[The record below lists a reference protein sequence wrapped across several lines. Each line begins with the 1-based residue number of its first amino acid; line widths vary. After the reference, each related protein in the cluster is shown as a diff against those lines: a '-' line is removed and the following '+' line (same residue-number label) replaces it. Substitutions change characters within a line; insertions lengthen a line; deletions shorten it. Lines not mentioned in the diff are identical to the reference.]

1 MNARTLDIAR
11 LGAQGDGIADT
22 GEHPTFVSYTV
33 PGDKVTVAQNKSRG
47 TLIALLESG
56 PDRVQ
61 APCPHFG
68 PDSDI
73 AECGGCVVQ
82 HVAPEAYGDWKRDLV
97 VSALESRGLDV
108 TVEPLVRAEPGAR
121 RRVVFAARRSD
132 RGIILGF
139 NKSGSHDI
147 VAVTTCLVATP
158 RINRELDTLRKLATA
173 VALGPQAFRFSVL
186 DTASGFD
193 IAVDAPFKMS
203 DKERLRIIEAVRRT
217 KGVARLSFN
226 EEILIEVNPPQLSF
240 GAVTI
245 NPPPGSFVQASEA
258 ADQLMSQI
266 VCDHLGKSKRVVDLF
281 SGCGTFALRLAT
293 KCTVH
298 AVEASGPALAALDKA
313 YRAHPGLRAVS
324 VEKRDLIRR
333 PLMTQELKIYQG
345 LVFDPPRAGAE
356 VQAQEIARSV
366 VSKVAA
372 VSCNPITL
380 ARDLAILVAGGYR
393 ITSVTPIDQF
403 LWTPHVEVVALLE
416 KKV

>member
-1 MNARTLDIAR
+1 MNARTLDIDR
-11 LGAQGDGIADT
+11 LGAQGDGIADG

-33 PGDKVTVAQNKSRG
+33 PGDKVTVSLNKSRG
-47 TLIALLESG
+47 TLLALIDSG
-56 PDRVQ
+56 PDRVP

-82 HVAPEAYGDWKRDLV
+82 HVALDAYGDWKRDLV

-108 TVEPLVRAEPGAR
+108 TVAPLVRAEPGAR

-132 RGIILGF
+132 RGIVLGF
-139 NKSGSHDI
+139 NKQGSHDI
-147 VAVTTCLVATP
+147 VAIGSCLVATP
-158 RINRELDTLRKLATA
+158 RINRELDTLRKLANV
-173 VALGPQAFRFSVL
+173 VALGPQAFRYSVL

-193 IAVDAPFKMS
+193 IAVDAPFKLS
-203 DKERLRIIEAVRRT
+203 DKDRLRIADAVRRT
-217 KGVARLSFN
+217 DGVARLSFN
-226 EEILIEVNPPQLSF
+226 EEVLLEKNPPQLNF
-240 GAVTI
+240 GAVTV

-258 ADQLMSQI
+258 ADLLMSEI
-266 VCDHLGKSKRVVDLF
+266 VSGHLGKAKRVVDLF

-293 KCTVH
+293 KSTVH
-298 AVEASGPALAALDKA
+298 AVEASGPALASLDKA
-313 YRAHPGLRAVS
+313 YRAHPGLRSVT

-366 VSKVAA
+366 VPKVAA

-393 ITSVTPIDQF
+393 VTSVTPIDQF